1 MMTDSPP
8 LRNLSAPVPPA
19 LELHRN
25 PAPAGAASEAL
36 ALKDVSLVYGTDKI
50 ETLALDNVHMSV
62 RRGEFVAIEGP
73 SGSGKTTLLSVLGL
87 LDAPSSGSYRFFGEP
102 VERLSRRER
111 ARRRSEKIG
120 FIFQDFN
127 LIGDL
132 SVAENVEL
140 PLGYARVAARE
151 RRERVASALA
161 IVGMT
166 HRAEHFP
173 SQLSGG
179 QQQRVA
185 VARAV
190 VAEPSLLLADEP
202 TGNLDSKN
210 GEAIMDLLLS
220 LHARGTT
227 VCMVSHN
234 PNFSRLAQRV
244 LYLSD
249 GQITKETFVERAAR

>member
-1 MMTDSPP
+1 MNMAPSPP
-8 LRNLSAPVPPA
+8 AARASEGRA
-19 LELHRN
+19 
-25 PAPAGAASEAL
+25 APANATPGVEDAL
-36 ALKDVSLVYGTDKI
+36 WLEDISLVYSTDKI
-50 ETLALDNVHMSV
+50 ETLALDNVHLRV
-62 RRGEFVAIEGP
+62 HGGEFVAIEGP

-87 LDAPSSGSYRFFGEP
+87 LDAPTNGRYRLFGEP
-102 VERLSRRER
+102 VESLLARER
-111 ARRRSEKIG
+111 ARLRSRKIG

-132 SVAENVEL
+132 SVADNVEL
-140 PLGYARVAARE
+140 PLSYARVSAAE
-151 RRERVASALA
+151 RRERAAAALA
-161 IVGMT
+161 TVGMT
-166 HRAEHFP
+166 HRADHYP

-190 VAEPSLLLADEP
+190 VGQPSLLLADEP

-210 GEAIMDLLLS
+210 GEAIMELLLA

-234 PNFSRLAQRV
+234 PAFSRLAQRV
-244 LYLSD
+244 LHLSD
-249 GQITKETFVERAAR
+249 GQITKETFAPAPARA